1 MLLAKFLSN
10 TLKEDGI
17 VLVDHIGRR
26 YVCGNP
32 PKEKPLTLKLLK
44 RNLNWKL
51 LINPELYLGEEYFK
65 KNIEIEN
72 GSIYDFLCI
81 CLKNIGRGE
90 INNYTKIFN
99 KTFKRLNTL
108 LTFNNPKI
116 SKKNIQHHYD
126 RGEKLYDMFLDNKHR
141 LYSCAYFK
149 SDKETLEEAQQNKI
163 DHIIKKLAIKP
174 NMRVLEIG
182 SGWGGICFE
191 IARQTKCEVLGIT
204 LSQSQLEYSRK
215 KARELK
221 LDNQV
226 SFELCDYREVKGKFD
241 RVLNVGMLEHVHPKY
256 YNTFFKRISELMTD
270 DGISLTH
277 TIGSTNSPLPANSF
291 ISKYIFPG
299 GKVPSLSQLVPAI
312 EKNGL
317 VLSDCESLIRHYDK
331 TLKEWL
337 NRFLKNKNEANKLF
351 DEQFVR
357 LWEFYLA
364 SCSAAFTYAD
374 LLVYQLQ
381 IVKNYSALPSNRRNY
396 IYNN

>member
-1 MLLAKFLSN
+1 M
-10 TLKEDGI
+10 
-17 VLVDHIGRR
+17 
-26 YVCGNP
+26 
-32 PKEKPLTLKLLK
+32 
-44 RNLNWKL
+44 
-51 LINPELYLGEEYFK
+51 
-65 KNIEIEN
+65 
-72 GSIYDFLCI
+72 
-81 CLKNIGRGE
+81 
-90 INNYTKIFN
+90 
-99 KTFKRLNTL
+99 
-108 LTFNNPKI
+108 LTFNNPAI

-149 SDKETLEEAQQNKI
+149 SDTDTLEEAQQNKI

-191 IARQTKCEVLGIT
+191 IARQAKCEVLGIT
-204 LSQSQLEYSRK
+204 LSESQLAYSRK

-226 SFELCDYREVKGKFD
+226 SFELCDYREVKGKFN

-277 TIGSTNSPLPANSF
+277 TIGSTNSPLSANSF
-291 ISKYIFPG
+291 INKYIFPG
-299 GKVPSLSQLVPAI
+299 GKIPSLSQLVPAI

-337 NRFLKNKNEANKLF
+337 NRFLKNKNEASKLF

-364 SCSAAFTYAD
+364 SCSVAFTYAD

>member
-149 SDKETLEEAQQNKI
+149 SDKETLG
-163 DHIIKKLAIKP
+163 
-174 NMRVLEIG
+174 R
-182 SGWGGICFE
+182 
-191 IARQTKCEVLGIT
+191 
-204 LSQSQLEYSRK
+204 
-215 KARELK
+215 
-221 LDNQV
+221 
-226 SFELCDYREVKGKFD
+226 
-241 RVLNVGMLEHVHPKY
+241 
-256 YNTFFKRISELMTD
+256 
-270 DGISLTH
+270 
-277 TIGSTNSPLPANSF
+277 
-291 ISKYIFPG
+291 
-299 GKVPSLSQLVPAI
+299 
-312 EKNGL
+312 
-317 VLSDCESLIRHYDK
+317 
-331 TLKEWL
+331 
-337 NRFLKNKNEANKLF
+337 
-351 DEQFVR
+351 
-357 LWEFYLA
+357 
-364 SCSAAFTYAD
+364 SAA
-374 LLVYQLQ
+374 
-381 IVKNYSALPSNRRNY
+381 K
-396 IYNN
+396 

>member
-10 TLKEDGI
+10 TLKKDGI
-17 VLVDHIGRR
+17 ILVDHIGRR
-26 YVCGNP
+26 YVCGHP
-32 PKEKPLTLKLLK
+32 AKEKPLTLKLLK

-72 GSIYDFLCI
+72 GSMYDFLCI
-81 CLKNIGRGE
+81 CFKNIGRGD

-99 KTFKRLNTL
+99 RTFKHLNTL
-108 LTFNNPKI
+108 LTFNNPAI

-149 SDKETLEEAQQNKI
+149 SDTDTLEEAQQNKI

-191 IARQTKCEVLGIT
+191 IARQAKCEVLGIT
-204 LSQSQLEYSRK
+204 LSESQLAYSRK

-226 SFELCDYREVKGKFD
+226 SFELCDYREVKGKFN

-277 TIGSTNSPLPANSF
+277 TIGSTNSPLSANSF
-291 ISKYIFPG
+291 INKYIFPG
-299 GKVPSLSQLVPAI
+299 GKIPSLSQLVPAI

-337 NRFLKNKNEANKLF
+337 NRFLKNKNEASKLF

-364 SCSAAFTYAD
+364 SCSVAFTYAD

>member
-1 MLLAKFLSN
+1 MLLAKFLSE

-17 VLVDHIGRR
+17 VLVDYRGQR
-26 YVCGNP
+26 YVCGSP
-32 PKEKPLTLKLLK
+32 LKEKPLTLKLFK
-44 RNLNWKL
+44 KSLNWKL
-51 LINPELYLGEEYFK
+51 LLNPELYLGEEYFK

-81 CLKNIGRGE
+81 CLKNIGHGE
-90 INNYTKIFN
+90 INNYTKILN
-99 KTFKRLNTL
+99 KSLKRLRTL
-108 LTFNNPKI
+108 LTFNNPKT
-116 SKKNIQHHYD
+116 SRRNIQHHYD
-126 RGEKLYDMFLDNKHR
+126 RGEKLYDLFLDNKHR

-149 SDKETLEEAQQNKI
+149 SNSDTLEEAQQNKI

-191 IARQTKCEVLGIT
+191 IARQTNCEVLGIT
-204 LSQSQLEYSRK
+204 LSQSQFEYCIK

-256 YNTFFKRISELMTD
+256 YKTFFKRISELMTD
-270 DGISLTH
+270 GGLSLTH
-277 TIGSTNSPLPANSF
+277 TIGSRNPPVGTNSF
-291 ISKYIFPG
+291 IHKYIFPG
-299 GKVPSLSQLVPAI
+299 GKIPSLSQLTPAI
-312 EKNGL
+312 ETNGL
-317 VLSDCESLIRHYDK
+317 VISDCETLIRHYDK

-337 NRFLKNKNEANKLF
+337 DRFLKNKNEAKKLF
-351 DEQFVR
+351 GEQFVR

>member
-10 TLKEDGI
+10 TLKVDGV
-17 VLVDHIGRR
+17 VLVDCMGRR
-26 YVCGNP
+26 YICGKP
-32 PKEKPLTLKLLK
+32 LKEKPITLKLLK
-44 RNLNWKL
+44 RSLNWKL

-72 GSIYDFLCI
+72 GSMYDFLCI

-99 KTFKRLNTL
+99 KTFRRLNNL
-108 LTFNNPKI
+108 LTFNNPKV
-116 SKKNIQHHYD
+116 SKKNVQHHYD
-126 RGEKLYDMFLDNKHR
+126 RGEKLYDIFLDNKHR

-182 SGWGGICFE
+182 SGWGGISFE

-241 RVLNVGMLEHVHPKY
+241 RIVNVGMLEHVHPKY
-256 YNTFFKRISELMTD
+256 YNTFFRRISELMKD

-277 TIGSTNSPLPANSF
+277 TIGSTNSPYPANSF
-291 ISKYIFPG
+291 ITKYIFPG
-299 GKVPSLSQLVPAI
+299 GKIPSLSQLVPAI

-337 NRFLKNKNEANKLF
+337 NRFLKNKNEASKLF
-351 DEQFVR
+351 DEHFVR
-357 LWEFYLA
+357 LWEYYLA